1 MKKLIV
7 LAALV
12 ISSATF
18 GQENHR
24 EKREHHKKGR
34 MEMMKDLS
42 PEQMTTLRTKKLT
55 LALDLTKTQQN
66 KMHALHLENAKA
78 KKDQMKKREQLKGTE
93 KPKLSSDE
101 KYQKMNS
108 VLDRKIEMKSKMK
121 SILTEEQFQKWER
134 SQKQNRSKKK
144 KHHMRK

>member
-7 LAALV
+7 FAALV

-42 PEQMTTLRTKKLT
+42 PEQMATLRTKKLT

-121 SILTEEQFQKWER
+121 SILTEEQFQKWEH

>member
-12 ISSATF
+12 ISSVTF

-24 EKREHHKKGR
+24 EKREHHKKGK

-42 PEQMTTLRTKKLT
+42 PEQMATLRTKKMT

-78 KKDQMKKREQLKGTE
+78 RKDQMKKREQLKGTE
-93 KPKLSSDE
+93 KPKLSSEE

>member
-12 ISSATF
+12 ISSVTF
-18 GQENHR
+18 GQEEHR
-24 EKREHHKKGR
+24 KKRSHQKKGK

-42 PEQMTTLRTKKLT
+42 PEQMATIRTKKMT

-78 KKDQMKKREQLKGTE
+78 RKDQMKKREQHKDTE
-93 KPKLSSDE
+93 RPKLSSEE

-108 VLDRKIEMKSKMK
+108 VLDKKIEMKSKVK

-134 SQKQNRSKKK
+134 SQKQSINKKK
-144 KHHMRK
+144 KQHMRK

>member
-12 ISSATF
+12 ISTVTF
-18 GQENHR
+18 GQEDHK
-24 EKREHHKKGR
+24 EKREHHKKGK

-42 PEQMTTLRTKKLT
+42 PEQMATLRTKKMI
-55 LALDLTKTQQN
+55 LALDLTKVQQE
-66 KMHALHLENAKA
+66 KMHTLHLEGAKA
-78 KKDQMKKREQLKGTE
+78 RKEHMKKRAENRGAE
-93 KPKLSSDE
+93 KPKLSSEE
-101 KYQKMNS
+101 KYQKINS

-121 SILTEEQFQKWER
+121 SILTQEQFQKWER
-134 SQKQNRSKKK
+134 SQKQSRNKKK

>member
-12 ISSATF
+12 ISSVTF

-24 EKREHHKKGR
+24 EKREHHKKGK

-42 PEQMTTLRTKKLT
+42 PEQMATLRTKKLT

-78 KKDQMKKREQLKGTE
+78 RKDQMKKREQLKGTE
-93 KPKLSSDE
+93 KPKLSSEE

>member
-12 ISSATF
+12 ISSVTF

-42 PEQMTTLRTKKLT
+42 PEQMATLRTKKMT

-78 KKDQMKKREQLKGTE
+78 RKDQMKKREQLKGTE
-93 KPKLSSDE
+93 KPKLSSEE

>member
-12 ISSATF
+12 ISTVTF
-18 GQENHR
+18 GQEDHK
-24 EKREHHKKGR
+24 EKREHHKKGK

-42 PEQMTTLRTKKLT
+42 PEQMATLRTKKMI
-55 LALDLTKTQQN
+55 LALDLTKAQQE
-66 KMHALHLENAKA
+66 KMHALHLEGAKA
-78 KKDQMKKREQLKGTE
+78 RKEHMKKRAENRGAE
-93 KPKLSSDE
+93 KPKLSSEE

-121 SILTEEQFQKWER
+121 SILTQEQFQKWER
-134 SQKQNRSKKK
+134 SQKQSRNKKK

>member
-12 ISSATF
+12 ISTVTF
-18 GQENHR
+18 GQEDHK
-24 EKREHHKKGR
+24 EKREHHKKGK

-42 PEQMTTLRTKKLT
+42 PEQMATLRTKKMI
-55 LALDLTKTQQN
+55 LALGLTKAQQE
-66 KMHALHLENAKA
+66 KIHALHLEGAKA
-78 KKDQMKKREQLKGTE
+78 RKKHMKNRAENRGVE
-93 KPKLSSDE
+93 KPKLSSEE
-101 KYQKMNS
+101 KYQKINS

-121 SILTEEQFQKWER
+121 SILTQEQFQKWER
-134 SQKQNRSKKK
+134 SQKQSRNKKK

>member
-12 ISSATF
+12 ISSVTF
-18 GQENHR
+18 GQEEHK
-24 EKREHHKKGR
+24 EKREHHKKGK

-42 PEQMTTLRTKKLT
+42 PEQMATLRTKKMT

-66 KMHALHLENAKA
+66 KMHALHLEGAKA
-78 KKDQMKKREQLKGTE
+78 RKEQMKKRAKNKGAE
-93 KPKLSSDE
+93 KPKLTSEE
-101 KYQKMNS
+101 KYNKMNS
-108 VLDRKIEMKSKMK
+108 VLDRKIEIKNKVK
-121 SILTEEQFQKWER
+121 SILTDEQFQKWER
-134 SQKQNRSKKK
+134 SQKHSRNKKK